1 MLGRRDLS
9 QKGGEMKP
17 IFLEDKAV
25 GRWNF
30 LRFSKFAAVFVKE
43 ILENIEQ
50 CCLMGKA
57 WAKGKDL

>member
-1 MLGRRDLS
+1 MLGRRDFS

-17 IFLEDKAV
+17 IFLEDKEDETF
-25 GRWNF
+25 WDFPN
-30 LRFSKFAAVFVKE
+30 LQLCLWK
-43 ILENIEQ
+43 ILKNIGEQ